1 MRNKAIEYLQ
11 NHISSIDADFAN
23 YIMKKDKVNLQT
35 ANEQLYNNIKEM
47 LEKFVETHE
56 LSEDWIEENFI
67 DIDDIL
73 NYLLSY

>member
-11 NHISSIDADFAN
+11 NNISSIDADFAN

-35 ANEQLYNNIKEM
+35 ANEQLYNNIKEL

-73 NYLLSY
+73 NYLLSD

>member
-1 MRNKAIEYLQ
+1 MRDKAIEYLQ
-11 NHISSIDADFAN
+11 NNIASGDADFAN
-23 YIMKKDKVNLQT
+23 YIMKKDNVNLQT
-35 ANEQLYNNIKEM
+35 AYEPLYNKIKE
-47 LEKFVETHE
+47 LLDKFVETHE

>member
-11 NHISSIDADFAN
+11 NNISSIDADFAN

-35 ANEQLYNNIKEM
+35 ANEQLYNNIKE
-47 LEKFVETHE
+47 LLDKFVETHE
-56 LSEDWIEENFI
+56 LSENWIEENFI

-73 NYLLSY
+73 NYLLSD

>member
-11 NHISSIDADFAN
+11 NNISSIDADFAN

-35 ANEQLYNNIKEM
+35 ANEQLYNNIKE
-47 LEKFVETHE
+47 LLDKFVETHE

-73 NYLLSY
+73 NYLLSD